1 MTQGVSEQ
9 EVGSGPDGRDAVGPP
24 RSTAARRTSAY
35 LHRHPGARAGAL
47 VSAPLLWLGLIYL
60 VALFALF
67 VTAFWAVDF
76 GTAVTRDWNLD
87 NFKKLFQ
94 DEVYRDVILR
104 TIWVA
109 AAVTVIDAVLALPVA
124 FYMAKLA
131 SRRAAGLMVVAV
143 LTPLWASYIVKAFAW
158 RSMVKP
164 GGVLESALGWSPGF
178 GLTAVIITLAYLW
191 FPFMVLP
198 LWAGFERLPDSL
210 LEASSDLGAKPWR
223 TLRLVAFPIIIPSLI
238 AGSIFTFS
246 LSLGDYITVETVGG
260 TTQMLGTLVNDRQAT
275 DIPFAAALATVSVV
289 IMIIYLALVRRTG
302 ALNNL

>member
-1 MTQGVSEQ
+1 
-9 EVGSGPDGRDAVGPP
+9 
-24 RSTAARRTSAY
+24 
-35 LHRHPGARAGAL
+35 
-47 VSAPLLWLGLIYL
+47 

-164 GGVLESALGWSPGF
+164 GGVLESAIGWSPGF

-210 LEASSDLGAKPWR
+210 LEASSDLGAKPGR

-302 ALNNL
+302 ALDNL